1 MVTWAYRCW
10 IASGVLLGVLGA
22 VDIVA
27 GIFGTGPTLLPIGI
41 GIIVIA
47 VGVAYVLLGSKAYVG
62 DARWRSSLAALTL
75 VVVIMLVFLSFG
87 YPALAFTLL
96 AAVIGLFGS
105 LLAYRPEADTWFN
118 AGSPPEC
125 PEKSTSGKSRAGVS
139 GRTAGKSRP
148 GGNARPSEKRSGDKG
163 STTKGSTAK
172 GSTAKGSTTARNKQ
186 NHKRGI
192 A

>member
-10 IASGVLLGVLGA
+10 IASGVLLGLLG
-22 VDIVA
+22 VVYILA
-27 GIFGTGPTLLPIGI
+27 GIFADGPTLLPIGI

-47 VGVAYVLLGSKAYVG
+47 VGGAYGLLGSKAYVG

-87 YPALAFTLL
+87 DPALAFTLL
-96 AAVIGLFGS
+96 AAVIGLLGS
-105 LLAYRPEADTWFN
+105 LFAYRPEADAWFN

-125 PEKSTSGKSRAGVS
+125 PEKSTSGKGKS
-139 GRTAGKSRP
+139 GGKGRVANGKSRP
-148 GGNARPSEKRSGDKG
+148 GGNTRPAENRSGANG
-163 STTKGSTAK
+163 AAS
-172 GSTAKGSTTARNKQ
+172 ARNKQ
-186 NHKRGI
+186 DRKRDR

>member
-10 IASGVLLGVLGA
+10 IASGVLLGLLG
-22 VDIVA
+22 VGYIVA
-27 GIFGTGPTLLPIGI
+27 GIFAAGPTLLPIGI

-75 VVVIMLVFLSFG
+75 VVVIMLVLLSFG
-87 YPALAFTLL
+87 DPALAFTLL

-105 LLAYRPEADTWFN
+105 LLAYRPEADAWFN

-125 PEKSTSGKSRAGVS
+125 PEKSAS
-139 GRTAGKSRP
+139 AGKGKAGAKGRSSAGKNRP
-148 GGNARPSEKRSGDKG
+148 GGNTRPAEKRSGDK
-163 STTKGSTAK
+163 SA
-172 GSTAKGSTTARNKQ
+172 ATARSKQ
-186 NHKRGI
+186 DRKRDI